1 MIYVMTIH
9 TNLTN
14 FGIGNDRALQDEQD
28 AIEDVINDAL
38 PGHFDDVMVHNVCH
52 PFDFNQPQQDSDP
65 AEAQGDDDPFQDVVG
80 QTGEQAFHEG

>member
-1 MIYVMTIH
+1 
-9 TNLTN
+9 
-14 FGIGNDRALQDEQD
+14 
-28 AIEDVINDAL
+28 
-38 PGHFDDVMVHNVCH
+38 MVHNVCH